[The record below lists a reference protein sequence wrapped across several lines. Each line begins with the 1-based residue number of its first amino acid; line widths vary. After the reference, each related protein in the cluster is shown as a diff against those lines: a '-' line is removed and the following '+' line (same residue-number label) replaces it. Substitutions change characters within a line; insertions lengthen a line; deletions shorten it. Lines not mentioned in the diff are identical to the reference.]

1 MNLLDTNVV
10 SELMRPQPDERVQR
24 WLQAQPTELLA
35 TTAVTVAEIGAG
47 IAVLPAGT
55 RQRELRARWERLL
68 VQGFGERLLPF
79 DGAAARLY
87 GELFGA
93 RRKAGRPA
101 AAFDLQIAAIARSR
115 DCRVV
120 TRNVGDFA
128 GLGVDLVNPWSAAPA

>member
-10 SELMRPQPDERVQR
+10 SELMRPRPDAKVQR
-24 WLQAQPTELLA
+24 WLQAQPTDMLA
-35 TTAVTVAEIGAG
+35 TTEITVAEIGAG
-47 IAVLPAGT
+47 ICVLPAGA
-55 RQRELRARWERLL
+55 RQRELRSRWERWLA
-68 VQGFGERLLPF
+68 QGFGERLLPF
-79 DGAAARLY
+79 DSAAARLY
-87 GELFGA
+87 GELFGV

-128 GLGVDLVNPWSAAPA
+128 GLGVELINPWSEAPA